1 MWMKVEAK
9 FTGLSSSSQCDASIL
24 GPSQLHRN
32 TTEKSTA
39 QIYHII
45 HQMHRNINCTEKST
59 TQKNHEKSTVHC
71 RDQATAEISEVFGS
85 ECGHWK
91 CNSKGTCRIA
101 FKKLQEHRWWK
112 FEGGNILLKAL
123 KGQSIVPYACDY
135 CSLYPCVCHFVPL
148 CTTLLHHIVPLCT
161 MCAPL
166 CTMCTIMYR
175 HCDSW
180 GGGCVPG

>member
-1 MWMKVEAK
+1 MTSPFLDPVNCIETPQK
-9 FTGLSSSSQCDASIL
+9 
-24 GPSQLHRN
+24 SQLHKY
-32 TTEKSTA
+32 TTSYTKCIETSTA
-39 QIYHII
+39 Q
-45 HQMHRNINCTEKST
+45 KS
-59 TQKNHEKSTVHC
+59 QLHKKNHEKSTVHC

-101 FKKLQEHRWWK
+101 FKKIQENRWWK

-175 HCDSW
+175 HCDS
-180 GGGCVPG
+180 